1 MKKQILNILPYIAS
15 GFLLLASGCT
25 DEQSAIPVASGTPL
39 TITAEIGTSASPSS
53 TDRLGDA
60 APANDYD
67 LSTFRTGD
75 QISVTCTRNS
85 ALLASSGYT
94 LNAAGS
100 WKALT
105 GSELGFLPAVTY
117 RASFPVGYDGIQ
129 ASQEKKADF
138 LKSNYLRTPEVPV
151 SGAEVKFTDTN
162 AFNHENAKLTLK
174 FTGVNTLPVFSRM
187 TVQAIGLRTG
197 SSTAT
202 ESINMLRPVD
212 SEYIWC
218 AVIYPRAKN
227 TEISITITDAYGLT
241 YKATVKCGMAKGTS
255 YTYTLNLQ
263 NNILVPVGQA
273 EIKDWT
279 VSSRHNGDFD
289 PSI

>member
-1 MKKQILNILPYIAS
+1 M
-15 GFLLLASGCT
+15 
-25 DEQSAIPVASGTPL
+25 
-39 TITAEIGTSASPSS
+39 
-53 TDRLGDA
+53 
-60 APANDYD
+60 
-67 LSTFRTGD
+67 
-75 QISVTCTRNS
+75 
-85 ALLASSGYT
+85 
-94 LNAAGS
+94 
-100 WKALT
+100 
-105 GSELGFLPAVTY
+105 Y

-151 SGAEVKFTDTN
+151 SGAEVKFTGDN
-162 AFNHENAKLTLK
+162 AFNHENAKRTLK

-187 TVQAIGLRTG
+187 TIQAIGLRTG
-197 SSTAT
+197 SSTAI

-218 AVIYPRAKN
+218 TVIYPRAKN

-241 YKATVKCGMAKGTS
+241 YKAIVKCAMAKGTS
-255 YTYTLNLQ
+255 YTYTLKLQ

-273 EIKDWT
+273 EIKDRT

>member
-25 DEQSAIPVASGTPL
+25 DEQSGIPVASGTPL

-60 APANDYD
+60 ASANDYD
-67 LSTFRTGD
+67 LSTFRTDD
-75 QISVTCTRNS
+75 QINVTCTRNS
-85 ALLASSGYT
+85 VLLASSGYT
-94 LNAAGS
+94 LNAAGN
-100 WKALT
+100 WKAPA
-105 GSELGFLPAVTY
+105 GSELGFLPAVMY

-129 ASQEKKADF
+129 ASQEKKTDF

-151 SGAEVKFTDTN
+151 SGAEVKFAGDN

-174 FTGVNTLPVFSRM
+174 FTGVNKLPVFSRM

-241 YKATVKCGMAKGTS
+241 YKATVKCDMAKGTS
-255 YTYTLNLQ
+255 YTYTLKLQ

-289 PSI
+289 

>member
-25 DEQSAIPVASGTPL
+25 DEQSGIPVASGTPL
-39 TITAEIGTSASPSS
+39 TIIAEIGTSASPSS

-60 APANDYD
+60 ASANDYD

-85 ALLASSGYT
+85 ALLASSGYI
-94 LNAAGS
+94 LNAAGN
-100 WKALT
+100 WKAPA

-138 LKSNYLRTPEVPV
+138 LKSNYLCTPEVPV
-151 SGAEVKFTDTN
+151 SGAEVKFAGDN

-241 YKATVKCGMAKGTS
+241 YKATVKCDMAKGTS

-289 PSI
+289 

>member
-25 DEQSAIPVASGTPL
+25 DEQSGIPVASGTPL
-39 TITAEIGTSASPSS
+39 TIIAEIGTSASPSS
-53 TDRLGDA
+53 ADRLGDA
-60 APANDYD
+60 ASANDYD
-67 LSTFRTGD
+67 LSTFRTDD
-75 QISVTCTRNS
+75 QINVTCTRNS
-85 ALLASSGYT
+85 VLLASSGYT
-94 LNAAGS
+94 LNAAGN
-100 WKALT
+100 WKAPA
-105 GSELGFLPAVTY
+105 GSELGFLPAVMY
-117 RASFPVGYDGIQ
+117 RASFPIGYDGIQ
-129 ASQEKKADF
+129 ASQEKKTDF

-151 SGAEVKFTDTN
+151 SGAEVKFAGDN

-174 FTGVNTLPVFSRM
+174 FTGVNKLPVFSRM

-218 AVIYPRAKN
+218 AVIYPRTKN

-241 YKATVKCGMAKGTS
+241 YKATVKCDMAKGTS
-255 YTYTLNLQ
+255 YTYTLKLQ

-289 PSI
+289 